1 MGGPLGERN
10 EVMDEGKYLE
20 VRMLGEFSMVYG
32 GEVVEVSK
40 VQTSRAMHLL
50 QILLYAGESGISRQ
64 KLVEYLFEREPVGD
78 LSGNLRVTTHNLRK
92 MLKKTILPDEPYIQ
106 TNNRQYRFVSS
117 FPVRVDALR
126 FRELLEQAKS
136 QNEERRIELLKEA
149 CQLYQGYFLPALF
162 GEEWVVVAE
171 ADYQRLY
178 FESMEELCQSMK
190 EREQYEE
197 MLPLCIRAA
206 EMYPFD
212 EWQVWQM
219 DCLVALGRSKE
230 AMNLYEKTAAMYF
243 DELSMAPPKRM
254 LEYFRRMSNH
264 ISLGTGDFR
273 EIQEMLKETE
283 ERAGAYYCSYPSFV
297 DTYRMLVRVMER
309 SGESVY
315 LLVCTIT
322 DDQRR
327 VIEDTKRL
335 KEVSEHLSKAIREA
349 LRQGDVYTR
358 YNMSQFLVIL
368 MGIRKE
374 ECPITIGRIDA
385 CFRKKENSRRIEVS
399 YKTASIAEV
408 EEL

>member
-1 MGGPLGERN
+1 MGERN

-273 EIQEMLKETE
+273 EIQGMLKETE

>member
-1 MGGPLGERN
+1 
-10 EVMDEGKYLE
+10 MDEGKYLE

>member
-1 MGGPLGERN
+1 MGERN

-106 TNNRQYRFVSS
+106 TNNRQYQFVSS

-273 EIQEMLKETE
+273 EIREMLKETE

>member
-1 MGGPLGERN
+1 MGERN

>member
-1 MGGPLGERN
+1 MGERN

-206 EMYPFD
+206 EMY
-212 EWQVWQM
+212 Q
-219 DCLVALGRSKE
+219 
-230 AMNLYEKTAAMYF
+230 
-243 DELSMAPPKRM
+243 
-254 LEYFRRMSNH
+254 
-264 ISLGTGDFR
+264 
-273 EIQEMLKETE
+273 
-283 ERAGAYYCSYPSFV
+283 
-297 DTYRMLVRVMER
+297 
-309 SGESVY
+309 
-315 LLVCTIT
+315 
-322 DDQRR
+322 
-327 VIEDTKRL
+327 
-335 KEVSEHLSKAIREA
+335 
-349 LRQGDVYTR
+349 
-358 YNMSQFLVIL
+358 
-368 MGIRKE
+368 
-374 ECPITIGRIDA
+374 IGRA
-385 CFRKKENSRRIEVS
+385 HV
-399 YKTASIAEV
+399 
-408 EEL
+408 

>member
-1 MGGPLGERN
+1 MDGE
-10 EVMDEGKYLE
+10 KYLE

-40 VQTSRAMHLL
+40 MQTSRSMHLL
-50 QILLYAGESGISRQ
+50 QILLYAGEKGISRQ

-136 QNEERRIELLKEA
+136 ENGEKRIELLKEA

-171 ADYQRLY
+171 AEYQRMY
-178 FESMEELCQSMK
+178 FESMEELCHSLK

-230 AMNLYEKTAAMYF
+230 AMSLYEKTAAMYF

-264 ISLGTGDFR
+264 ISIGAGDFR
-273 EIQEMLKETE
+273 EIQEMLKEKE
-283 ERAGAYYCSYPSFV
+283 ERTGAYYCSYPSFV
-297 DTYRMLVRVMER
+297 DTYRMLVRIMER

-315 LLVCTIT
+315 LLVCTIM

-327 VIEDTKRL
+327 VLEDTKRL
-335 KEVSEHLSKAIREA
+335 KEVSERLSEAIREA

-385 CFRKKENSRRIEVS
+385 CFRKKENSRKIEIS
-399 YKTASIAEV
+399 YRTASIAEV